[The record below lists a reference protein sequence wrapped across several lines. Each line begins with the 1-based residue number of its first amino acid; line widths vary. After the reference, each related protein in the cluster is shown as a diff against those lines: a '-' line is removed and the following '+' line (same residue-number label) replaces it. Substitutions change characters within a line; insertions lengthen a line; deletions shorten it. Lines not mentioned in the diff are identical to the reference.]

1 MNARERSGAKKRS
14 AREGAELGKADR
26 RALRAVELMFYAY
39 RDFTADADALLAQS
53 GFGRAH
59 HRALHFVGRSP
70 GMTVTELLEVLRI
83 TKQSLNRVLQQLV
96 SEDYVRQEPGPEDRR
111 QRRLFLTDTGE
122 EMWRALRTP
131 QFERFQRAYREVG
144 TDAAPV
150 FEAVLE
156 ALLNDDER
164 EEIVSRVRRS

>member
-1 MNARERSGAKKRS
+1 
-14 AREGAELGKADR
+14 
-26 RALRAVELMFYAY
+26 
-39 RDFTADADALLAQS
+39 
-53 GFGRAH
+53 
-59 HRALHFVGRSP
+59 
-70 GMTVTELLEVLRI
+70 MTVTELLEVLRI